1 MRPIPSQRC
10 VLLSGLLLPLGLLC
24 AASPDWAWLLLAGV
38 AALALVLLALLDL
51 YVSANE
57 LADLRIEAEPVTRL
71 ARGNPGKVS
80 LHLHCEQNAPSV
92 LTIGLPLPVEFIQ
105 EMDMQSIAL
114 VGDGATH
121 WVVEWQVTARSRGVY
136 ACPAVYAEVPSVLG
150 LFQVR
155 CAYPS
160 SAQIRVYPNLRRE
173 RSQLANLFLNR
184 GNIGIHA
191 QRMVGQGREYEQL
204 REYCAGDSMLDIHWK
219 ASAKRGELV
228 TKTYQVERT
237 QEIYLVI
244 DHSRLSGRRSA
255 SDTCSVDDEY
265 AETVL
270 ERYVTAASVLGM
282 AAEREGDLF
291 GLVAFGQQV
300 SRFVRASS
308 GKQHGQTIQ
317 EALFDLRTE
326 RGPFDLDELFT
337 FIRMRL
343 RRRALVIFMT
353 DLSDVAAADEFK
365 RHVGVLAAQH
375 YVLVNS
381 IRREG
386 VHPMYEGAQDIAS
399 SSISDQISGHLKWAG
414 LRELQ
419 VELRAAGVEFS
430 VLDDEKL
437 SLELVNQY
445 LAVKQR
451 QVL

>member
-1 MRPIPSQRC
+1 MRPSPSSRF
-10 VLLSGLLLPLGLLC
+10 VLLAGLLLPLGLLS
-24 AASPDWAWLLLAGV
+24 AALPELAWLLPVGIAG
-38 AALALVLLALLDL
+38 LVLLGVMDL
-51 YVSANE
+51 SFSSQVLAN
-57 LADLRIEAEPVTRL
+57 LRIEAEPVTRL
-71 ARGNPGKVS
+71 ARENPGKIL
-80 LHLHCEQNAPSV
+80 LHLRCDEQAPSMV
-92 LTIGLPLPVEFIQ
+92 TLGLPLPVEFVQ
-105 EMDMQSIAL
+105 ELDTQSVAL
-114 VGDGATH
+114 TGEGAKH
-121 WVVEWQVTARSRGVY
+121 WVVEWEVTARSRGVTI
-136 ACPAVYAEVPSVLG
+136 CPAIYAEVPSVLG
-150 LFQVR
+150 LFKVR
-155 CAYPS
+155 RCYPS
-160 SAQIRVYPNLRRE
+160 TAELRVYPNLRRE

-184 GNIGIHA
+184 GNIGVHA

-204 REYCAGDSMLDIHWK
+204 REYCTGDSMLDIHWK

-244 DHSRLSGRRSA
+244 DHSRLSGRRSTRDA
-255 SDTCSVDDEY
+255 CSVDDEY
-265 AETVL
+265 AETIL

-282 AAEREGDLF
+282 AADREGDLF

-308 GKQHGQTIQ
+308 GKQHGQVIQ
-317 EALFDLRTE
+317 DALFDLKAE
-326 RGPFDLDELFT
+326 PGPFDLDELFT

-353 DLSDVAAADEFK
+353 DLSDAAAADEFK
-365 RHVGVLAAQH
+365 RHIGVLASQH

-386 VHPMYEGAQDIAS
+386 VHPMYEAPEGIEAS
-399 SSISDQISGHLKWAG
+399 SLSDQISGHLRWDG
-414 LRELQ
+414 LRQLQ

>member
-10 VLLSGLLLPLGLLC
+10 VLFAGLLLPLGLLG
-24 AASPDWAWLLLAGV
+24 ASSAEFAWLLPVGV
-38 AALALVLLALLDL
+38 AGLVVLALVDL
-51 YVSANE
+51 YISANE
-57 LADLRIEAEPVTRL
+57 LEHLKIEAEPVTRL
-71 ARGNPGKVS
+71 ARGNPGKIT
-80 LHLHCEQNAPSV
+80 LHLQCDGDAPSV
-92 LTIGLPLPVEFIQ
+92 VALGLPLPVEFIQ
-105 EMDMQSIAL
+105 EMDTQTIAL
-114 VGDGATH
+114 TGEGAKH
-121 WVVEWQVTARSRGVY
+121 WVVEWEVTARSRGVY
-136 ACPAVYAEVPSVLG
+136 TCPAVYAEVPSVLG

-155 CAYPS
+155 RCYPS
-160 SAQIRVYPNLRRE
+160 TAELRVYPNLRRE

-184 GNIGIHA
+184 GNVGAHA

-204 REYCAGDSMLDIHWK
+204 REYSAGDSMLDVHWK

-255 SDTCSVDDEY
+255 NDTCSVDDEY
-265 AETVL
+265 AETIL

-282 AAEREGDLF
+282 AADREGDHF

-308 GKQHGQTIQ
+308 GKQHGQVIQ
-317 EALFDLRTE
+317 DALFDLKAE

-337 FIRMRL
+337 FIRTRL

-365 RHVGVLAAQH
+365 RHVGMLASQH

-386 VHPMYEGAQDIAS
+386 VHPMYGGPKEVEDS
-399 SSISDQISGHLKWAG
+399 SLSGQISGHLRWDG
-414 LRELQ
+414 LRQLQ

-437 SLELVNQY
+437 SLDLVNQY

>member
-10 VLLSGLLLPLGLLC
+10 VLVAGLLLPLGLLS
-24 AASPDWAWLLLAGV
+24 AASPSLAWLLPAGI
-38 AALALVLLALLDL
+38 AGLVLLGILDL
-51 YVSANE
+51 SWSAQA
-57 LADLRIEAEPVTRL
+57 LDKLRIEVEPVTRL
-71 ARGNPGKVS
+71 ARGNPGKIA
-80 LHLHCEQNAPSV
+80 LHLRCDEQLLPAV
-92 LTIGLPLPVEFIQ
+92 TLGLPLPVEFIQ
-105 EMDMQSIAL
+105 TEETQSVAL
-114 VGDGATH
+114 VGEGATH
-121 WVVEWQVTARSRGVY
+121 WIVEWEVTARSRGVY
-136 ACPAVYAEVPSVLG
+136 ICPAIYAEVPSRLG

-155 CAYPS
+155 RCYPS
-160 SAQIRVYPNLRRE
+160 TAELRVYPNLRRE

-184 GNIGIHA
+184 GNIGAHA

-204 REYCAGDSMLDIHWK
+204 REYSAGDSMLDIHWK

-244 DHSRLSGRRSA
+244 DHSRLTGRRSA
-255 SDTCSVDDEY
+255 RDVSSVDDVY

-282 AAEREGDLF
+282 AADREGDHF

-308 GKQHGQTIQ
+308 GKQHGQIIQ
-317 EALFDLRTE
+317 DALFDLKTE

-343 RRRALVIFMT
+343 RRRALIIFMT
-353 DLSDVAAADEFK
+353 DLSDSAAAEEFK
-365 RHVGVLAAQH
+365 QHIGLLASQH

-386 VHPMYEGAQDIAS
+386 VHPMYDTQEGDRS
-399 SSISDQISGHLKWAG
+399 SSLSDQIAGHLRWDG
-414 LRELQ
+414 LRQLQ